1 MFVLSVGRKDTTG
14 NIVGVGVT
22 TGIVNI
28 VNRLETNP
36 KSPNV
41 NTME

>member
-1 MFVLSVGRKDTTG
+1 VERKDTTG
-14 NIVGVGVT
+14 NLVEDGGTIGSVSIVEP
-22 TGIVNI
+22 
-28 VNRLETNP
+28 LEINP